1 MQQRIL
7 IADVKN
13 NPSICFDTGLDPR
26 SFARTK
32 MSQCLVEPGY
42 IVNPDGSHE
51 VWKSAGVYDNNGSM
65 RVFGQLFQGKRL
77 DLLLEQVDST
87 IGNPS
92 EAAQQNAL
100 QAVTCWIR
108 AKMFLGETRSA
119 LNPGAAFVTCDDKSA
134 NTKGSVFF
142 APENLSNRCLL
153 IEGSQMDRYNC
164 PDLAGMDIAAFC
176 AGVMLYKILTGS
188 HPYPTPDIY
197 QDMREGNFLPIHLAA
212 PSLNEKLSAL
222 IQAALLLPVAN
233 KKTTKSGIDI
243 LTGILEILMDKAN
256 TDTSVQPLFV
266 TLPAEKKEQRDK
278 EKKLFIFKQNFTV
291 KTRRFAA
298 SHKYFLIGASIGFLF
313 IIFVVF
319 STAKGFSQRLTT
331 EGMTPEQV
339 VLAYYDAFSSLN
351 HTFMDACV
359 QGADRTD
366 INVAA
371 TFYAVVK
378 QRQAYEMTST
388 PSIIKASVWKDT
400 GGELPAPNVFGT
412 TDLNI
417 ECVGGSEDNGLV
429 VYSADY
435 LLWAPDESYARNRSD
450 ILTLRRDKRKHWRI
464 IEILRTEK

>member
-7 IADVKN
+7 IADVENK
-13 NPSICFDTGLDPR
+13 PSICFDTGLDPR

-32 MSQCLVEPGY
+32 MSQSLIEPGY

-51 VWKSAGVYDNNGSM
+51 VWKPAGVYDNNGSM

-87 IGNPS
+87 IGNIS
-92 EAAQQNAL
+92 EAAQQTAL

-119 LNPGAAFVTCDDKSA
+119 LNPGAAFVTCDDKA
-134 NTKGSVFF
+134 DNPKGSVFF
-142 APENLSNRCLL
+142 APENLSNRCLF

-188 HPYPTPDIY
+188 HPYPTPEIY
-197 QDMREGNFLPIHLAA
+197 QDMREGNFLPAHLAA
-212 PSLNEKLSAL
+212 PALNEKLSSL
-222 IQAALLLPVAN
+222 IQSALLLPVAN
-233 KKTTKSGIDI
+233 KRTTKNGTDI
-243 LTGILEILMDKAN
+243 LSGILEILMDKAN
-256 TDTSVQPLFV
+256 TETAVQPLFIN
-266 TLPAEKKEQRDK
+266 LPAEKKELREK
-278 EKKLFIFKQNFTV
+278 EKKLFLFKQNVTV

-298 SHKYFLIGASIGFLF
+298 NHKYLLIGASVGFFFLL
-313 IIFVVF
+313 FVVL

-339 VLAYYDAFSSLN
+339 VSAYYDAFSSLN
-351 HTFMDACV
+351 HMFMEACI

-371 TFYAVVK
+371 TFYAIVK
-378 QRQAYEMTST
+378 QRQAYEMTNA
-388 PSIIKASVWKDT
+388 PSIIQAKVWKAT
-400 GGELPAPNVFGT
+400 GGELPAPNVFGV
-412 TDLNI
+412 TDLDV
-417 ECVGGSEDNGLV
+417 EFAGGSEDNGLV
-429 VYSADY
+429 VYRTNY
-435 LLWAPDESYARNRSD
+435 LLWSPDENYARNRSD
-450 ILTLRRDKRKHWRI
+450 VLTLKRDKRKNWRI
-464 IEILRTEK
+464 VELLRSEK